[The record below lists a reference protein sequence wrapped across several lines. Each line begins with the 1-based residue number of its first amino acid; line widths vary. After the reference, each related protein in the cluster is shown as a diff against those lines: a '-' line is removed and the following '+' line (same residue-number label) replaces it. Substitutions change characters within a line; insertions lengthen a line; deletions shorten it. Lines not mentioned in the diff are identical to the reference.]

1 MTARLRSKHPVA
13 PGRPLGH
20 EKVTTEADAWRRATL
35 VVRSAVDVHG
45 QKGRAMGG
53 TSKGERRRQ
62 ALVDAAAELLV
73 DGGFD
78 AVRHRAVAE
87 RARLPLA
94 STTYYFGSLEELVS
108 AAVEHSSRAEL
119 AAGRRRLDD
128 LAAPEAAG
136 ELVELWLDLLL
147 GARSRGG
154 GLDAVL
160 LRYEQLVGAGRRPYL
175 APLMRSLRPELDEL
189 LTESLARYGR
199 RVDLDELHRLVALVD
214 GAVVSALIEADPD
227 PRAAARQMLLT
238 AIGK

>member
-1 MTARLRSKHPVA
+1 
-13 PGRPLGH
+13 
-20 EKVTTEADAWRRATL
+20 
-35 VVRSAVDVHG
+35 
-45 QKGRAMGG
+45 MGG

-73 DGGFD
+73 EGGFD

-87 RARLPLA
+87 RAGLPLA
-94 STTYYFGSLEELVS
+94 STTYYFGSLEELVR
-108 AAVEHSSRAEL
+108 AAVERSSRAEL
-119 AAGRRRLDD
+119 AAGRQRLDE
-128 LAAPEAAG
+128 LAAAPEAAD

-175 APLMRSLRPELDEL
+175 APLMRSMRPELDEL
-189 LTESLARYGR
+189 LTESLARYDR
-199 RVDLDELHRLVALVD
+199 AVDLDELRRLVALVD

-227 PRAAARQMLLT
+227 PRAAARQMLLA
-238 AIGK
+238 AIGD